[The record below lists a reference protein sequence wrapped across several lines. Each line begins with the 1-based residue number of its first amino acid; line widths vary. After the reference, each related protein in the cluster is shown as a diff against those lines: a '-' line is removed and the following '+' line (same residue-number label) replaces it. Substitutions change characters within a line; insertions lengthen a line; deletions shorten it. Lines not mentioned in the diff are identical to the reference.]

1 MKVRK
6 KNTPT
11 TNDTAAGIVVGS
23 PFPKMYYEK
32 CNGNNQSLL
41 FQDSKLKFCNAFAFI
56 SGCQPRGGLQV
67 TFWKTHN
74 APYIPTSRRS
84 IRVSGSTPILQIR
97 TLRLSQEVGSGWVGA
112 ESPYTD
118 CLLNLFSITH
128 KLHFIGNSWQK
139 RSAFRSARYG
149 FDLGSQL
156 WPSQFLIVNSY
167 LYSSESLFPSV

>member
-1 MKVRK
+1 
-6 KNTPT
+6 
-11 TNDTAAGIVVGS
+11 
-23 PFPKMYYEK
+23 MYYEK
-32 CNGNNQSLL
+32 MQWQQPNQSLL
-41 FQDSKLKFCNAFAFI
+41 FQDSKLKFCNAFI
-56 SGCQPRGGLQV
+56 SGCQPGGGLQV

-84 IRVSGSTPILQIR
+84 IRVSGSTPSLQIR
-97 TLRLSQEVGSGWVGA
+97 NLRLSQEVVSGWVGA

-118 CLLNLFSITH
+118 CLLNLFSITY

-139 RSAFRSARYG
+139 RSAFRSAKYG

-167 LYSSESLFPSV
+167 LYISESLFPSV